1 MIDKK
6 MREGRVE
13 NEGVC
18 VESVSQQSVSQQSE
32 HYEEVT
38 FENLK
43 YIRFG
48 ELSKKITPS
57 KLF

>member
-1 MIDKK
+1 

-18 VESVSQQSVSQQSE
+18 VKSVSQQSVSQQSE